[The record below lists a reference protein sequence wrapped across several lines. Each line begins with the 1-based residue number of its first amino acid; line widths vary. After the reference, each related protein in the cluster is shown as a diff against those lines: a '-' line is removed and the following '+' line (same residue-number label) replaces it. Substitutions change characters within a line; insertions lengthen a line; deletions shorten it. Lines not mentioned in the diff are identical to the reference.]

1 MRSRFILPVLIGAA
15 LCVPVLPAA
24 EMPVTVCAAESGQV
38 YGLILKCSL
47 GLSRDESG
55 QLVITAKT
63 QATGLMSE
71 VGFSEIT
78 LQRSSDC
85 ENWTDEKKFGGSFGK
100 NVRYYIIDG
109 LTAPA
114 EEGYYYRAVCTHYA
128 TSNVTGVQTQ
138 TAENSSRP
146 MWISKS
152 SVPSAETL
160 PADEP
165 KKADETV
172 TTAVVSTAP
181 AEVQQ
186 TSAKNS
192 TTAANGTT
200 QKAAAAKTGS
210 PATGDALPAAETA
223 VLAVSAAAVFTLRKK
238 KK

>member
-15 LCVPVLPAA
+15 LCVPALPAA

-172 TTAVVSTAP
+172 TTAAGTAP

-192 TTAANGTT
+192 TTAANVTT